1 MDCNYL
7 RDCTTVPIPKK
18 CVSFCLEGI
27 LRNSTIEEN
36 QLILGL
42 DQNLSLAIYNAYN
55 GFKSIN
61 SFEDLRTELT
71 SEQAKTLTTKFE
83 QINQFQLNYY
93 MKSSEERDNVI
104 NSIRNLGLDY
114 GNELGFEGEP
124 VDEPV
129 H

>member
-42 DQNLSLAIYNAYN
+42 NPDLSLAVYNAYN
-55 GFKSIN
+55 GFRDIN
-61 SFEDLRTELT
+61 LFEDLRAELS
-71 SEQAKTLTTKFE
+71 SERLETLMAKFE
-83 QINQFQLNYY
+83 HINQYQLNYFK
-93 MKSSEERDNVI
+93 KSGKNRAIVI
-104 NSIRNLGLDY
+104 NAIRNLGLDH
-114 GNELGFEGEP
+114 GNNLNFDSGTIS
-124 VDEPV
+124 EPV